1 MTTSP
6 TNRRLALLALGLAGL
21 ALVAGGPL
29 RSSRTTIDTKGLAY
43 KIEHELDHVT
53 PAELK
58 QWIDSGKTDL
68 QLIDL
73 RGEEE
78 FLAYHI
84 PGSERMDLPTLVD
97 TALERNV
104 DIVLYS
110 EGGVHSAQAM
120 FLLWA
125 RGYTRVYMLKGGIQA
140 WNADVLHRTSPGTVP
155 QEPSAKKPNQLKEDD
170 SFRREC

>member
-1 MTTSP
+1 MNTSQ

-21 ALVAGGPL
+21 ALVAGSPL
-29 RSSRTTIDTKGLAY
+29 HSPRTTIDTKELAY

-53 PAELK
+53 PAELE
-58 QWIDSGKTDL
+58 QWISSGKTDL
-68 QLIDL
+68 RVIDL
-73 RGEEE
+73 RSEEE

-97 TALERNV
+97 TPLERNA
-104 DIVLYS
+104 DIVVYS

-125 RGYTRVYMLKGGIQA
+125 NGYTRVYMLKGGIRA
-140 WNADVLHRTSPGTVP
+140 WDADVLHGTSPTPTP
-155 QEPSAKKPNQLKEDD
+155 QEPSTKKPNQLKEDD